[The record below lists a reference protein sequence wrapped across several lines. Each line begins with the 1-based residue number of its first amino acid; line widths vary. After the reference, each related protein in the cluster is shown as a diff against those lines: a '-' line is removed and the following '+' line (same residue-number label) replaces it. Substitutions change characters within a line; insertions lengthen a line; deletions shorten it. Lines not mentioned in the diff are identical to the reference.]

1 MVEPFTQTGENIVEL
16 VVDTCSLI
24 LLDVHVVTKKY
35 LTKLEDQKCLSVIIG
50 ENRHLSVKYPKCI
63 RIIMVAKTIHI
74 TEAQAEWLDDNAYNV
89 SRLCRKVLDKIIND
103 EIAKELTLPKIKR
116 GHVKCHMQL
125 KFRNSTTD
133 VY

>member
-1 MVEPFTQTGENIVEL
+1 MSAYCKGKCCTDYEISRVGRAFYSNGENIVEFVL
-16 VVDTCSLI
+16 DTCSLI

-103 EIAKELTLPKIKR
+103 EIAKEFFTKNKTR
-116 GHVKCHMQL
+116 A
-125 KFRNSTTD
+125 R
-133 VY
+133 

>member
-1 MVEPFTQTGENIVEL
+1 MRTVKANVALIMKLAELVEPFTQTGENIVEL

-24 LLDVHVVTKKY
+24 LLDVHVVNKKY
-35 LTKLEDQKCLSVIIG
+35 LTKLDNQTSVSVIIG
-50 ENRHLSVKYPKCI
+50 ENRHLSIKYPKCI

-103 EIAKELTLPKIKR
+103 EIAKEFFTKNKTR
-116 GHVKCHMQL
+116 A
-125 KFRNSTTD
+125 R
-133 VY
+133 